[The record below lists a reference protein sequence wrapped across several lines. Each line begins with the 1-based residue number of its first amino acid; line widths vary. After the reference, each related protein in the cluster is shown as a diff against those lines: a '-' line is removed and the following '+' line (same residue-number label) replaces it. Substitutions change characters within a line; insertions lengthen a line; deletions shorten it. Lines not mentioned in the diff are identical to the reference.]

1 MAMFQQYQQGIAP
14 VQGISEAGAR
24 IGQFAEQG
32 LDAFGKSLGEG
43 IKAYNENSAK
53 SEMANVKIAGLSQDI
68 ANKIAMYSQ
77 DPEIAQSGVL
87 QGLMQ
92 KGQML
97 TEAPTKGLSQRLAI
111 AHDAETSLAG
121 FGQQLQEWSFLRGR
135 AIERGV
141 TEGLKKFENAITT
154 TDPIFFED
162 PNFAVDPNQTIQQ
175 QKDRVMAY
183 FKKVRAANPRIQGSD
198 EDFWAGWVN
207 TAQQRFAKGIEGLHP
222 SVTSAQLEA
231 LQAEQNIA
239 KNQKSVN
246 ALSEEA
252 IGGMIMNKDGI
263 YEESTPLSSSVKDYA
278 AMTATPAD
286 RPYNDVAEGMKMLGY
301 ENKQSYEN
309 NQSNNKKRIALQK
322 EIAKLQSE
330 QETSKK
336 TETISDSEFNKL
348 VDKDPSVSR
357 FTKVANLENQGWSK
371 SKDANGNQVWTRTT
385 KDEAISKAL
394 DLYKSELSKIPKD
407 VPSLTERLAKEKE
420 NITKL
425 ESQKAKLTGTQQ
437 EAESNNKTL
446 ETVTDA
452 LGKLLPTE
460 TFLNVSVKTFL
471 SDYRVK
477 NPDKPITKELVEKF
491 INISRSSPATS
502 VIGAGGEIFNEGLLQ
517 AVKNPFGL
525 NTILKASVEHD
536 RYFTKEE
543 ASVINKAVRAEAKLM
558 DNPKGGLIFSDSLE
572 RQINN
577 SKEEIA
583 KIQSQI
589 KTETPVRQVAP
600 KVGVGELVVGQQE
613 TTRPL
618 TVSERKSQVSDFLT
632 ERFGAIDPTDPTG
645 KKRIAVQ
652 GFDAFFQKAV
662 PESEI
667 KEFTTESGTRL
678 IHLNGKWEMVK
689 EATPR
694 TMKQVREDMIGV
706 YGKQT
711 ADGRLVPTELIPNSG
726 VEIGGLYRGTDAS
739 EATFND
745 EMTQL
750 IDARRGVKR
759 LQEINDKV
767 GEFASLK
774 DSGEAAVEVMNLRA
788 ALRKD
793 IIGVGTVSN
802 YEQSLIQEVIIDPT
816 KFLSMESKDRAILLA
831 LAQRIDRRIQNIGSS
846 KGLTVRIR
854 DVNSANRYDA
864 MRQQYLK
871 AKGIL

>member
-1 MAMFQQYQQGIAP
+1 MAMFQQYQGGIAP

-68 ANKIAMYSQ
+68 ANKIAMYSK

-111 AHDAETSLAG
+111 AHDAETTLAG
-121 FGQQLQEWSFLRGR
+121 FGQQLQESLFLRGR
-135 AIERGV
+135 EIQRGID
-141 TEGLKKFENAITT
+141 EALKRFENATTT
-154 TDPIFFED
+154 TDPIFYKD
-162 PNFAVDPNQTIQQ
+162 PNFAVHTGETIQQ
-175 QKDRVMAY
+175 QKDRIMAF
-183 FKKVRAANPRIQGSD
+183 FKKVRAANPKIQGSD

-207 TAQQRFAKGIEGLHP
+207 NAQQIFAKGVEGLHP
-222 SVTSAQLEA
+222 SITSAQLEA
-231 LQAEQNIA
+231 LQAEQNIS
-239 KNQKSVN
+239 KNQKAVN
-246 ALSEEA
+246 ELDSNA
-252 IGGMIMNKDGI
+252 IGGMIMNKDGM
-263 YEESTPLSSSVKDYA
+263 YEEATPVSNSVKDYE
-278 AMTATPAD
+278 AMTAIPAD
-286 RPYNDVAEGMKMLGY
+286 KPYTDVADAMKSLGY
-301 ENKQSYEN
+301 EDTTSQKGAELAKRLAQEKEN
-309 NQSNNKKRIALQK
+309 VTKLEGWQASLTGQQREAESNKKIA
-322 EIAKLQSE
+322 
-330 QETSKK
+330 
-336 TETISDSEFNKL
+336 ETISDTF
-348 VDKDPSVSR
+348 
-357 FTKVANLENQGWSK
+357 
-371 SKDANGNQVWTRTT
+371 
-385 KDEAISKAL
+385 
-394 DLYKSELSKIPKD
+394 
-407 VPSLTERLAKEKE
+407 
-420 NITKL
+420 
-425 ESQKAKLTGTQQ
+425 
-437 EAESNNKTL
+437 
-446 ETVTDA
+446 
-452 LGKLLPTE
+452 GKLLPTE
-460 TFLNVSVKTFL
+460 TTLNVSVKTIL
-471 SDYRVK
+471 SNWRQK
-477 NPDKPITKELVEKF
+477 NPKEPITPELVKKV
-491 INISRSSPATS
+491 ITASRSTPATS
-502 VIGAGGEIFNEGLLQ
+502 VIGAFGQMFNEGLLQ
-517 AVKNPFGL
+517 ATKNPLGIG
-525 NTILKASVEHD
+525 TILKSATEHN
-536 RYFTKEE
+536 RYFTKQE
-543 ASVINKAVRAEAKLM
+543 SSTIDKLVRDEAKLM
-558 DNPKGGLIFSDSLE
+558 DNPKGGLMIGDSIE
-572 RQINN
+572 RQIDN
-577 SKEEIA
+577 SKKEIN
-583 KIQSQI
+583 KLESQI
-589 KTETPVRQVAP
+589 KTSQPVRQPAP
-600 KVGVGELVVGQQE
+600 KVAVGDVVLGQVENTEQ
-613 TTRPL
+613 L
-618 TVSERKSQVSDFLT
+618 TVSQRKAQVQDFLT
-632 ERFGAIDPTDPTG
+632 QKFGAIDPTDPTG
-645 KKRIAVQ
+645 KKRVPVQ
-652 GFDAFFQKAV
+652 GFDAFFQKAI

-667 KEFTTESGTRL
+667 KEFTTEGGTRL
-678 IHLNGKWEMVK
+678 IRINDKWEMVK
-689 EATPR
+689 ESTPR
-694 TMKQVREDMIGV
+694 TTKQIREDMIGV

-854 DVNSANRYDA
+854 DVNSANRYEA

-871 AKGIL
+871 AKGLLNG

>member
-1 MAMFQQYQQGIAP
+1 MAMFQQYQGGIAP

-24 IGQFAEQG
+24 IGQMAQAG
-32 LDAFGKSLGEG
+32 MQDFGKSLGEG
-43 IKAYNENSAK
+43 IMAYNENSAK
-53 SEMANVKIAGLSQDI
+53 SEMANVKIASLSQDI

-135 AIERGV
+135 AIERGIADA
-141 TEGLKKFENAITT
+141 LKMFENATT
-154 TDPIFFED
+154 VTDSVFYKGDD
-162 PNFAVDPNQTIQQ
+162 PELLVDTNQTIPQ
-175 QKDRVMAY
+175 QKDRVMAR
-183 FKKVRAANPRIQGSD
+183 FKQIRAANPKIKGTD

-207 TAQQRFAKGIEGLHP
+207 DAQQKFAKGIQGVHP
-222 SVTSAQLEA
+222 SVISAQLEA
-231 LQAEQNIA
+231 LQAEQNII
-239 KNQKSVN
+239 KSQSAVDKLD
-246 ALSEEA
+246 AGA
-252 IGGMIMNKDGI
+252 IGGLIMNKNGL
-263 YEESTPLSSSVKDYA
+263 YEEQQPVSVSVKDYEA
-278 AMTATPAD
+278 TMATPAD

-301 ENKQSYEN
+301 ETD
-309 NQSNNKKRIALQK
+309 
-322 EIAKLQSE
+322 
-330 QETSKK
+330 TSK
-336 TETISDSEFNKL
+336 
-348 VDKDPSVSR
+348 VP
-357 FTKVANLENQGWSK
+357 
-371 SKDANGNQVWTRTT
+371 
-385 KDEAISKAL
+385 
-394 DLYKSELSKIPKD
+394 ELSKKLAEEKKNLSELQGLLSSGNYNKENEEQRRFYDTLSSAFGAVSPIDNLMTAGVKKRLSELKDEGKKITPELVKSVVEGMISKDDKWKNFKTGAYGYAGILNRGLVENVKNPAKPIYDPQNNFDLGKRLSVSETKTAEQEIRKALGKVTSEPLIPD
-407 VPSLTERLAKEKE
+407 SLQTRVSKAKE
-420 NITKL
+420 NISKL
-425 ESQKAKLTGTQQ
+425 ER
-437 EAESNNKTL
+437 E
-446 ETVTDA
+446 
-452 LGKLLPTE
+452 
-460 TFLNVSVKTFL
+460 
-471 SDYRVK
+471 
-477 NPDKPITKELVEKF
+477 
-491 INISRSSPATS
+491 
-502 VIGAGGEIFNEGLLQ
+502 
-517 AVKNPFGL
+517 
-525 NTILKASVEHD
+525 
-536 RYFTKEE
+536 
-543 ASVINKAVRAEAKLM
+543 
-558 DNPKGGLIFSDSLE
+558 
-572 RQINN
+572 
-577 SKEEIA
+577 
-583 KIQSQI
+583 I
-589 KTETPVRQVAP
+589 KTETPVKAPAP
-600 KVGVGELVVGQQE
+600 KVALGDLVVGQME
-613 TTRPL
+613 NTRPL
-618 TVSERKSQVSDFLT
+618 TVSERKSQVQDFLT

-652 GFDAFFQKAV
+652 GFDSFFQKAI

-854 DVNSANRYDA
+854 NVNSANRYDA

>member
-1 MAMFQQYQQGIAP
+1 MAMFQQYQGGIAP

-68 ANKIAMYSQ
+68 ANKIAMYSK

-87 QGLMQ
+87 QGLME

-111 AHDAETSLAG
+111 AHDAETTLAG
-121 FGQQLQEWSFLRGR
+121 FGQQLQESLFLRGR
-135 AIERGV
+135 EIQRGID
-141 TEGLKKFENAITT
+141 EALKRFENATTT
-154 TDPIFFED
+154 TDPIFYKD
-162 PNFAVDPNQTIQQ
+162 PNFAVHTGETIQQ
-175 QKDRVMAY
+175 QKDRVMAF
-183 FKKVRAANPRIQGSD
+183 FKKVRAANPKIQGSD

-207 TAQQRFAKGIEGLHP
+207 NAQQIFAKGVEGLHP
-222 SVTSAQLEA
+222 SITSAQLEA
-231 LQAEQNIA
+231 LQAEQNIS
-239 KNQKSVN
+239 KNQKAVN
-246 ALSEEA
+246 ALDSNA
-252 IGGMIMNKDGI
+252 IGGMIMNKDGM
-263 YEESTPLSSSVKDYA
+263 YEEATPVSNSVKDYE
-278 AMTATPAD
+278 AMTAIPAD
-286 RPYNDVAEGMKMLGY
+286 RPYTDVADAMKMLGY
-301 ENKQSYEN
+301 DNTNKKQSEIISERLKTYKKDISEIDNDISNVQSKIDNEEN
-309 NQSNNKKRIALQK
+309 LSIPWESRLWNNIRLGSYKTADWFAHRKVRELARHSTGELTPEAADKLVMGISTTTAGLVTPDGAGFLPKGDKKLAIVGGRDLTVKEENVLNAAIARFDATRKEAIVTKGQESQDVLEALKSRKQLLQNEVLKTEKLATKETTAGALQK
-322 EIAKLQSE
+322 
-330 QETSKK
+330 
-336 TETISDSEFNKL
+336 
-348 VDKDPSVSR
+348 
-357 FTKVANLENQGWSK
+357 
-371 SKDANGNQVWTRTT
+371 
-385 KDEAISKAL
+385 
-394 DLYKSELSKIPKD
+394 
-407 VPSLTERLAKEKE
+407 
-420 NITKL
+420 
-425 ESQKAKLTGTQQ
+425 
-437 EAESNNKTL
+437 
-446 ETVTDA
+446 
-452 LGKLLPTE
+452 
-460 TFLNVSVKTFL
+460 
-471 SDYRVK
+471 
-477 NPDKPITKELVEKF
+477 
-491 INISRSSPATS
+491 
-502 VIGAGGEIFNEGLLQ
+502 
-517 AVKNPFGL
+517 
-525 NTILKASVEHD
+525 
-536 RYFTKEE
+536 
-543 ASVINKAVRAEAKLM
+543 
-558 DNPKGGLIFSDSLE
+558 
-572 RQINN
+572 
-577 SKEEIA
+577 
-583 KIQSQI
+583 
-589 KTETPVRQVAP
+589 TPAP
-600 KVGVGELVVGQQE
+600 KVAVGDVVLGQVENTEQ
-613 TTRPL
+613 L
-618 TVSERKSQVSDFLT
+618 TVSQRKAQVQDFLT
-632 ERFGAIDPTDPTG
+632 QKFGAIDPTDPTG
-645 KKRIAVQ
+645 KKRVPVQ
-652 GFDAFFQKAV
+652 GFDAFFQKAI

-667 KEFTTESGTRL
+667 KEFTTEGGTRL
-678 IHLNGKWEMVK
+678 IRINDKWEMVK
-689 EATPR
+689 ESTPR
-694 TMKQVREDMIGV
+694 TTKQIREDMIGV

-750 IDARRGVKR
+750 IDARRGVKK